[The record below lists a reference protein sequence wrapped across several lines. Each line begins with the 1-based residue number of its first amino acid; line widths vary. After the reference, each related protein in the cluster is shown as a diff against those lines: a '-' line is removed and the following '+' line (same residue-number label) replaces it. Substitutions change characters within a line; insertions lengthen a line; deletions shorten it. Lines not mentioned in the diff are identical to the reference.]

1 MPWANSALRSPV
13 PPGDGM
19 PLGLIRY
26 PEAQLRCGGRVSQ
39 HSDSIGAIALLSLSL
54 YLCG

>member
-1 MPWANSALRSPV
+1 MPWANSVLRSPV
-13 PPGDGM
+13 PPGDGT

-39 HSDSIGAIALLSLSL
+39 HLDSIGAIALLSLSL